1 MDVQYLEQH
10 PALATSAQIG
20 EICKPLEQLD
30 ITYFSFVRSYKDGSH
45 IRLSNNAAWTK
56 HYYAHEFYNVVLK
69 QVPDENGNILWSS
82 IDKYP
87 LFYDASEHFD
97 IDNGTVIVLTIDDI
111 TERYFFG
118 STRNNS
124 HVNYIYLHQP
134 ELLKKFII
142 YFKDVA
148 NKLITEAESKK
159 IILPP
164 RILNKQ
170 DSEFYSNEVVQN
182 FLNDIKLAKVSIRVN
197 GSDMYISNN
206 EAKIL
211 SLMKHGYTAKEI
223 SCEISLKKKTIEI
236 YRDNLREKLNQYT
249 RGNLVSLAQRNS
261 LLDIDLL
268 K

>member
-1 MDVQYLEQH
+1 M
-10 PALATSAQIG
+10 
-20 EICKPLEQLD
+20 
-30 ITYFSFVRSYKDGSH
+30 
-45 IRLSNNAAWTK
+45 
-56 HYYAHEFYNVVLK
+56 
-69 QVPDENGNILWSS
+69 
-82 IDKYP
+82 
-87 LFYDASEHFD
+87 
-97 IDNGTVIVLTIDDI
+97 
-111 TERYFFG
+111 
-118 STRNNS
+118 
-124 HVNYIYLHQP
+124 NYIYLHQP